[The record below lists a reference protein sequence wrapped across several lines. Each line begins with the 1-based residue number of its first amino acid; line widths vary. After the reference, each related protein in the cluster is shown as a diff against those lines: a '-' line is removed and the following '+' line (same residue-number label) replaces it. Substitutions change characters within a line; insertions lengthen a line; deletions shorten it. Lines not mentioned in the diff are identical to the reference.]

1 MAALIRD
8 RLKLH
13 VMHLSSLLKRP
24 VTLGVKAVVCD
35 VDERILLVRHG
46 YLPGWHFPGGGVEAG
61 ETCAQA
67 LARELEEEAMITIDA
82 PPLLHGIFHNV
93 HASRRDHVVVY
104 LVRRFRILGERKP
117 DWEIREA
124 RFFPRSMLPQG
135 TTAATRARLAEIF
148 EKAPIAVHW

>member
-1 MAALIRD
+1 MVAPIRE
-8 RLKLH
+8 RLNLH
-13 VMHLSSLLKRP
+13 LMRLSSLLKRP
-24 VTLGVKAVVCD
+24 VTLGVKAVVTD

-61 ETCAQA
+61 ETCVQA

-82 PPLLHGIFHNV
+82 PPLLHGVFHNV

-135 TTAATRARLAEIF
+135 TTMATRARLAEIF